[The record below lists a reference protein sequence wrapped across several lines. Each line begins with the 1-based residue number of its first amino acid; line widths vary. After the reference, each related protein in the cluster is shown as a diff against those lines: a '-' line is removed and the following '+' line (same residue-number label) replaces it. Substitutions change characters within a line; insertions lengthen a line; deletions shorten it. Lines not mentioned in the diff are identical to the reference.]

1 METKI
6 YETSIEEM
14 HSSNEKSKLR
24 AAVLVQARQNPKYIA
39 LIQVSG
45 DH

>member
-14 HSSNEKSKLR
+14 YSQEEKNQTEGNIFGASTGEY
-24 AAVLVQARQNPKYIA
+24 QIYCTE
-39 LIQVSG
+39 
-45 DH
+45 